1 MIGFLL
7 EGGVL
12 LMGGELWEEPMS
24 TSLVSAPLVS
34 PEPGAGRLLSAVKL
48 HFYSRNQT
56 KMLP

>member
-1 MIGFLL
+1 
-7 EGGVL
+7 
-12 LMGGELWEEPMS
+12 MGGELWEEPMS